1 MKRAVRLL
9 LYGSLCLAATISAA
23 DRFSFSGS
31 YTLTGTEGPRFEKG
45 TVKKLRVVQTD
56 ASIEVTQTIDGHPYT
71 NVYPFDGKEGIYV
84 SPAGAKGTCKA
95 QSKKNYLILESVVT
109 TRPDVNDPLV
119 QIHTKQKWEVS
130 RDLKTLTIRFAVDS
144 PQSALNFI
152 EPWTDIY
159 KLE

>member
-1 MKRAVRLL
+1 MKRAACLL
-9 LYGSLCLAATISAA
+9 LSGFVCLAATMSAA
-23 DRFSFSGS
+23 DRSTFSGS
-31 YTLTGTEGPRFEKG
+31 YKLTGTEGPRFEKG
-45 TVKKLRVVQTD
+45 TVQKLRVVQTD

-71 NVYPFDGKEGIYV
+71 NVYPFDGKEGVYV
-84 SPAGAKGTCKA
+84 SPAGVKGPCKG

-119 QIHTKQKWEVS
+119 QVHTKQKWELS
-130 RDLKTLTIRFAVDS
+130 RDLKTLTIRFSVDS

-159 KLE
+159 KRD

>member
-9 LYGSLCLAATISAA
+9 LYGALCLAATISAA

-45 TVKKLRVVQTD
+45 TVKKLRVVQSD

-84 SPAGAKGTCKA
+84 SPAGVKGTCKG
-95 QSKKNYLILESVVT
+95 QSKKNYDASGRQ
-109 TRPDVNDPLV
+109 RPARPNSHQTEMGDVARPEDANHSLCRGL
-119 QIHTKQKWEVS
+119 S
-130 RDLKTLTIRFAVDS
+130 TIRA
-144 PQSALNFI
+144 
-152 EPWTDIY
+152 
-159 KLE
+159 